1 MRILLT
7 NDDSIHDE
15 GFDVLER
22 IARTLSDDVWMV
34 APQTDQSGIAHALTL
49 NHPLRVRKYD
59 DRRFAVDG
67 TPTDCVIMAV
77 RELMPEPPDLIL
89 SGVNSGYNIGD
100 FVNYSGTVAGAMEGM
115 LMGIKSVALSQ
126 GYDFDDRR
134 IVPWQTAETHAP
146 AVLRQ
151 LIDYDLPEGTFLNVN
166 FPNCAPDEVQGC
178 SVASQGKFMHSLHIE
193 ERADGRNFPY
203 YWLRFQGKEPVYQNG
218 SDIQALAD
226 NKISITPLKTNL
238 TDMDNLARLG
248 DAVSK
253 VTL

>member
-49 NHPLRVRKYD
+49 NHPLRIRKYGD
-59 DRRFAVDG
+59 QRFAVDG

-146 AVLRQ
+146 AILRQ
-151 LIDYDLPEGTFLNVN
+151 LIDYDLPVGTFLNVN

-193 ERADGRNFPY
+193 ERADGRKFPY
-203 YWLRFQGKEPVYQNG
+203 YWLRFQGKEPVYQKG

-226 NKISITPLKTNL
+226 KKISITPLKTNL